1 MCCLILVVYSV
12 SLRQQLQDVGKKL
25 VGAQHYN
32 KEGSTDNRQEIE
44 CSMYCFASA
53 ILYLSAQTIVSF
65 MSLSERTFGLVLI
78 MLGPDHIMLHLTIS
92 PVYTPMWEAIG
103 TYELPTKKAFI
114 FLIYMSIL
122 GSCLKLG
129 LREI

>member
-1 MCCLILVVYSV
+1 MCCLVHVVYSV

-78 MLGPDHIMLHLTIS
+78 MLGQDHIMLHLTIS
-92 PVYTPMWEAIG
+92 SVYMWEAIG
-103 TYELPTKKAFI
+103 TYELPSKKAFI
-114 FLIYMSIL
+114 FLTYMSIL
-122 GSCLKLG
+122 VSCLKLG
-129 LREI
+129 LM